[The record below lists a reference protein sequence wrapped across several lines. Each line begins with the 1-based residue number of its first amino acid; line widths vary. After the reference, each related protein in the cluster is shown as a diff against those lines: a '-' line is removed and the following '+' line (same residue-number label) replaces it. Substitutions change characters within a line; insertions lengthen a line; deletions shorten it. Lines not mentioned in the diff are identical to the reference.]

1 MAYHILV
8 PQALIEGRHIFP
20 DNPKLPDG
28 RTVLSVRDL
37 TYTRFSYGPVEIV
50 NDADLKTLMEGEETT
65 ES

>member
-1 MAYHILV
+1 MAYFILV
-8 PQALIEGRHIFP
+8 PQELIEQRHVFP
-20 DNPKLPDG
+20 ENPKLPDG

>member
-8 PQALIEGRHIFP
+8 PQALIEGRHVFP

-37 TYTRFSYGPVEIV
+37 SYTRFSYGPVEIV
-50 NDADLKTLMEGEETT
+50 NDADLETLMAGDNN
-65 ES
+65 

>member
-20 DNPKLPDG
+20 ENPKLPDG

-37 TYTRFSYGPVEIV
+37 SYTRFSYGPVEIV
-50 NDADLKTLMEGEETT
+50 NDADLEELMTAQPT
-65 ES
+65 QND

>member
-8 PQALIEGRHIFP
+8 PPSLIESRHVFP

-37 TYTRFSYGPVEIV
+37 SYTRFSYGPVEIV
-50 NDADLKTLMEGEETT
+50 NDQDLAELMNEQV
-65 ES
+65 SND

>member
-8 PQALIEGRHIFP
+8 PQTLIESRHIFP

-37 TYTRFSYGPVEIV
+37 SYTRFSYGTVEIV
-50 NDADLKTLMEGEETT
+50 NDADLAALMENQVNND
-65 ES
+65 

>member
-8 PQALIEGRHIFP
+8 PQSLIESRHVFP

-37 TYTRFSYGPVEIV
+37 SYTRFSYGPVEIV
-50 NDADLKTLMEGEETT
+50 NDQDLAELMNEQV
-65 ES
+65 SND